1 MCAGRGSYG
10 IPGRQCEFCAIHKI
24 GEAYAASE
32 REELACRLYRER
44 VAERGPAWELLG
56 EVTKALW
63 RERAEA
69 AIIAGEDLA

>member
-1 MCAGRGSYG
+1 M
-10 IPGRQCEFCAIHKI
+10 
-24 GEAYAASE
+24 SE
-32 REELACRLYRER
+32 LEELARRLYQER

-69 AIIAGEDLA
+69 AIIAGEDLC

>member
-1 MCAGRGSYG
+1 M
-10 IPGRQCEFCAIHKI
+10 
-24 GEAYAASE
+24 SE
-32 REELACRLYRER
+32 TEDLARDMYRER